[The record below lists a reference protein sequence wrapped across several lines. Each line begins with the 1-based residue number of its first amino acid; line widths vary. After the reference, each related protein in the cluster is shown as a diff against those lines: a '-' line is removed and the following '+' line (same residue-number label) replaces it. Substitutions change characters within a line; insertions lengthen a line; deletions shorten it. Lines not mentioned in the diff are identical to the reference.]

1 MTTVNVVPT
10 PNPDALMF
18 RVGETLVPAGTY
30 EYAAA
35 AETPDDAPLA
45 QALLALSGIELIL
58 IAPKF
63 VTVRKQSEA
72 DWASLQPRVTAALD
86 RFLDS
91 GEMAVFET
99 RPSGPPQRTEVEQ
112 QIVTLID
119 EEIRPA
125 VAQDGGDI
133 TFVSF
138 IDGVVTVRM
147 SGACG
152 SCPSSSL
159 TLKAG
164 VERLLTEEIPAVTS
178 VEAL

>member
-1 MTTVNVVPT
+1 MPAVNVVPT

-18 RVGETLVPAGTY
+18 RVQEALVPAGTY
-30 EYAAA
+30 EYAS
-35 AETPDDAPLA
+35 PDKAGDAPLA
-45 QALLALSGIELIL
+45 QQLLGVSGIELIL

-63 VTVRKQSEA
+63 VTVRKQTDA
-72 DWASLQPRVTAALD
+72 DWSTLQPRVTAALEH
-86 RFLDS
+86 FLDS

-99 RPSGPPQRTEVEQ
+99 RSGSAPERTDVER
-112 QIVTLID
+112 QIIALID

-133 TFVSF
+133 TFESF
-138 IDGVVTVRM
+138 VDGVVTVRM

-152 SCPSSSL
+152 SCPSSTL

-164 VERLLTEEIPAVTS
+164 VERLLQEEIPAVKS

>member
-1 MTTVNVVPT
+1 MTAVNVVPT

-18 RVGETLVPAGTY
+18 RVSETLVPAGTY
-30 EYAAA
+30 EYAS
-35 AETPDDAPLA
+35 PDKAGDAPLA
-45 QALLALSGIELIL
+45 QQLLGLSGIELIL

-63 VTVRKQSEA
+63 VTVRKQGDA
-72 DWASLQPRVTAALD
+72 DWSTLQPEVTAALET
-86 RFLDS
+86 FLDS
-91 GEMAVFET
+91 GEMAVFEASST
-99 RPSGPPQRTEVEQ
+99 TGKELTDVERR
-112 QIVTLID
+112 IVELID

-133 TFVSF
+133 TFESF
-138 IDGVVTVRM
+138 ENGLVIVRM

-152 SCPSSSL
+152 SCPSSTL

-164 VERLLTEEIPAVTS
+164 VERLLKEEIPEVLA